1 MVIFCRKIPKVS
13 PVYLEIIVSVFSVHM
28 LALAGI
34 EIVVGLTIIGTFL
47 AIVLLIIG
55 NSKEKKPTEEPV
67 DSIDEDK
74 DVEKAEPGI
83 EQKVEKPEE
92 AKDAPK
98 EPENETDEPVLAI
111 LQKPESNDKP
121 AEGEELERQIVEKR
135 LQRIADK
142 KAEQKQ
148 KEPDV
153 LPAMPAPPNMIR
165 NKSDLPPI
173 PKPFLHELP
182 QPGGEK
188 PALPPLPKQGGDL
201 SPVPGSASEQDE
213 PDLQTRDKKRTS

>member
-1 MVIFCRKIPKVS
+1 M
-13 PVYLEIIVSVFSVHM
+13 SVFSVHM

-74 DVEKAEPGI
+74 DIEKAEPGI
-83 EQKVEKPEE
+83 AQKVEKPEE

-98 EPENETDEPVLAI
+98 EPENETDEPVMAI
-111 LQKPESNDKP
+111 HQKPESNDKP

-142 KAEQKQ
+142 QAKQ
-148 KEPDV
+148 NKDEPDE
-153 LPAMPAPPNMIR
+153 LPSFPTPPKVGGE
-165 NKSDLPPI
+165 KSALPPI

-201 SPVPGSASEQDE
+201 PPIPGSASEQDE
-213 PDLQTRDKKRTS
+213 ADLQTRDKDRDA

>member
-1 MVIFCRKIPKVS
+1 M
-13 PVYLEIIVSVFSVHM
+13 ETIVSIFSVHM
-28 LALAGI
+28 LAVAEI
-34 EIVVGLTIIGTFL
+34 EVVVGLTMIGTFL

-67 DSIDEDK
+67 DSIDENK
-74 DVEKAEPGI
+74 NVEKAEPGI
-83 EQKVEKPEE
+83 AQKVEKPEE

-98 EPENETDEPVLAI
+98 EPEKETNEPVMAI

-142 KAEQKQ
+142 QAKQ
-148 KEPDV
+148 KEDEPDE
-153 LPAMPAPPNMIR
+153 LPAMPAPPNMTG
-165 NKSDLPPI
+165 NQSDLPPI

-182 QPGGEK
+182 
-188 PALPPLPKQGGDL
+188 
-201 SPVPGSASEQDE
+201 
-213 PDLQTRDKKRTS
+213 

>member
-1 MVIFCRKIPKVS
+1 MSIF
-13 PVYLEIIVSVFSVHM
+13 LVHM

-34 EIVVGLTIIGTFL
+34 EIVVGLTMIGTLL

-55 NSKEKKPTEEPV
+55 DSKEKKPTEEPV
-67 DSIDEDK
+67 DSIDENK
-74 DVEKAEPGI
+74 DVEKAKPGI
-83 EQKVEKPEE
+83 TQKVEKPEE
-92 AKDAPK
+92 AKAAPE
-98 EPENETDEPVLAI
+98 EPEKGTESEKETDKPVMAI

-142 KAEQKQ
+142 QAEQK
-148 KEPDV
+148 KDEPDE
-153 LPAMPAPPNMIR
+153 LPAFPTLPKVGGE
-165 NKSDLPPI
+165 KSVWPPI

-201 SPVPGSASEQDE
+201 PPMPGSASE
-213 PDLQTRDKKRTS
+213 